1 MIAEIKKE
9 QFKSI
14 FYEPEKFAL
23 KVSAEELSHFIDD
36 ENTLKRMICDR
47 KLLYQAEHG
56 LSSVKAYEAL
66 EDLCQINMDTLK
78 KTINGSIKITRIFI
92 YKFVVGLHMALEE
105 ANTYFEL
112 NGGALR
118 ETCLADYICL
128 HALLDQDDI
137 HQFISDFEQHTETKI
152 GIRNRLTK

>member
-1 MIAEIKKE
+1 
-9 QFKSI
+9 
-14 FYEPEKFAL
+14 
-23 KVSAEELSHFIDD
+23 
-36 ENTLKRMICDR
+36 
-47 KLLYQAEHG
+47 
-56 LSSVKAYEAL
+56 
-66 EDLCQINMDTLK
+66 MDTLK
-78 KTINGSIKITRIFI
+78 KTINGSIKITRNFI
-92 YKFVVGLHMALEE
+92 YKFVVRLHMTLEE